1 MSELIMVQHVWKP
14 VSEQIL
20 PFFPEA
26 DNRRDRRAVTTFNDS
41 RIVGDVCSEDNIRVF
56 VKF

>member
-1 MSELIMVQHVWKP
+1 MSELIMVQHVWKS

-26 DNRRDRRAVTTFNDS
+26 DNRRDRQAVTIYIFYDS
-41 RIVGDVCSEDNIRVF
+41 RIVGDVRSELSKMF
-56 VKF
+56 